1 MQGAGPSPWPSD
13 ISRATQLTL
22 LSWLHI
28 RITWEVSPPLPS
40 PGAALLIQW
49 GLHHSIFI
57 KLDSQSESAAKV
69 FRVLIPPDRK
79 FWALSVGRRGLA
91 FTLSL
96 SPSGGWEGGCPEPRA
111 WTGRDVQAPGVGLP
125 GPLTLSMG
133 TAAGRL
139 VSAHSSS
146 LALFPSLGTDGR
158 KWQWASSHAGPEDL
172 GWEGFA
178 GGAGSAWFSSHPWA
192 SIDASQAACLPDGRG
207 GETVVS
213 PCRTHTCTQ
222 ARIHTHTHMPG
233 CCSPQNTGTE
243 AGAAGVSLPCF
254 WCCHIRQPTISS
266 PARCCPGNEGFSPSR
281 GWT

>member
-1 MQGAGPSPWPSD
+1 M
-13 ISRATQLTL
+13 
-22 LSWLHI
+22 
-28 RITWEVSPPLPS
+28 
-40 PGAALLIQW
+40 
-49 GLHHSIFI
+49 
-57 KLDSQSESAAKV
+57 
-69 FRVLIPPDRK
+69 LIPPDRK

-96 SPSGGWEGGCPEPRA
+96 SPGGGGEGGCLEPRA

-125 GPLTLSMG
+125 GALTLSVG

-139 VSAHSSS
+139 VSTHSSS

-172 GWEGFA
+172 RWEGFA

-192 SIDASQAACLPDGRG
+192 SIDVSQAACLPDGRG

-222 ARIHTHTHMPG
+222 ARIHTHTHTCLGADPLRTLAPRWGPLG
-233 CCSPQNTGTE
+233 CCCPAS
-243 AGAAGVSLPCF
+243 GAATSGSPPSPHLPVAAQAMKASHQPGGGLEPLTDHTIPLGCPSQARLSNPKMTTLILTLFTELSLCTGV
-254 WCCHIRQPTISS
+254 
-266 PARCCPGNEGFSPSR
+266 GGR
-281 GWT
+281 GWWRILFTKKENEEPVEQRS